1 MAVFFRKPSRHLVP
15 LLLLLPLLAGCFTD
29 SLPSQRHPIC
39 SWTSAVPS
47 NANRLCDDTYRTLS
61 TVLKASVQRDQA
73 TVHRLVRS
81 RQIAGR
87 IIAFGEAERRDGI
100 HYIRIV
106 PSYTLEIERNGSVGA
121 SFGLVGVTNRGS
133 LKAPQVMYLR
143 MSHGV
148 QIISGDQPQQEW

>member
-1 MAVFFRKPSRHLVP
+1 MSVLVPKPSKRLVA
-15 LLLLLPLLAGCFTD
+15 LLLLLPLLSGCFTD

-47 NANRLCDDTYRTLS
+47 NANRLCGETYRTLS
-61 TVLKASVQRDQA
+61 TVLKASVQGDRV
-73 TVHRLVRS
+73 TVHRLVPK
-81 RQIAGR
+81 RQIARR
-87 IIAFGEAERRDGI
+87 IIAFGAAERRDGI

-106 PSYTLEIERNGSVGA
+106 PSYTLEIEQNGSVGA

-148 QIISGDQPQQEW
+148 QVISGDQPQQEW

>member
-1 MAVFFRKPSRHLVP
+1 MAVLFPKPIKRLVP

-47 NANRLCDDTYRTLS
+47 NANRLCGETYRTLS
-61 TVLKASVQRDQA
+61 AVLKASVRRDRA
-73 TVHRLVRS
+73 TVHQLVPS

-106 PSYTLEIERNGSVGA
+106 PSYTLETEQNGSVGA

-148 QIISGDQPQQEW
+148 QVISGDQPQQEW

>member
-1 MAVFFRKPSRHLVP
+1 MAVLFRKPSGRLVP
-15 LLLLLPLLAGCFTD
+15 LLLLLPLLAGCFTG
-29 SLPSQRHPIC
+29 SLPSQNDPVC

-47 NANRLCDDTYRTLS
+47 NANRLCGQTYRTLS
-61 TVLKASVQRDQA
+61 TVLKASVRGNRA
-73 TVHRLVRS
+73 TVHRLVPS

-87 IIAFGEAERRDGI
+87 IIAFGDAQRRDGI

-106 PSYTLEIERNGSVGA
+106 PSYTLETEQNGSVGA

-143 MSHGV
+143 LSHGV